1 MVNMPEIL
9 APAGSK
15 EQLIAAASCGADAVY
30 LGGAVLN
37 ARRGAD
43 NFDHCEMKQA
53 VEYCHVRGM
62 KVHLAL
68 NTVVLPKE
76 EAAARHMLQTACAIG
91 IDAVIINDMG
101 LAAFARKNA
110 PEMPLHASTQMSV
123 HNLSGVRALEELGF
137 SRVVLAREMSRDE
150 IAAITENT
158 TIETEVFIHGALC
171 MCVSGQC
178 YMSSIIGERSGNR
191 GMCAQPCRLPFYV
204 AQKGLCGL
212 SLKDLSLVEK
222 MNDLRELGVSSVKI
236 EGRMKRP
243 EYVAAAV
250 TACRAAREGRLV
262 DTNTLQSVFS
272 RAGFTQGYYNAKRGS
287 EMFGTRGKEDVVAA
301 DGVLKGLAQLYLHE
315 MPRVGLSGELTLRS
329 GEAIALKLHDS
340 DGNEAFAA
348 GMLPEIAVN
357 KPTTDEMLRRAL
369 EKLGGTPYRIDDVKI
384 NCEDGLAVPV
394 SAVNELRRTV
404 LDGITKQRA
413 CLKPV
418 TFVPENSGVNAGEE
432 VYSQKLPDTPPL
444 YGRFA
449 KAEQLPDA
457 DALAKLDLIVL
468 PVKEAAKVLDW
479 EIIKKLAGEL
489 PRIDFENYAGC
500 EEALSQLKQRGI
512 KRIFAG
518 NLGGIWFA
526 KQHGFTPVGDWGLN
540 VTNAAAL
547 DAYAELGCEAVT
559 ASYELNLNDV
569 KHIRG
574 AVPFGMLGYGYLPLM
589 IMRNCPVKNEKS
601 CMECKGKAKMY
612 DRLGNSFVVGCGGE
626 KKLTEVYNCLPLY
639 LADRLPELRGTG
651 FVTLYFT
658 TEEKAE
664 CARVINEYKSGG
676 ERENK
681 TRGLYYRSLQ

>member
-1 MVNMPEIL
+1 MFNMPEIL

-43 NFDHCEMKQA
+43 NFDDCEMEQA

-243 EYVAAAV
+243 
-250 TACRAAREGRLV
+250 
-262 DTNTLQSVFS
+262 
-272 RAGFTQGYYNAKRGS
+272 
-287 EMFGTRGKEDVVAA
+287 
-301 DGVLKGLAQLYLHE
+301 
-315 MPRVGLSGELTLRS
+315 
-329 GEAIALKLHDS
+329 
-340 DGNEAFAA
+340 GN
-348 GMLPEIAVN
+348 
-357 KPTTDEMLRRAL
+357 R
-369 EKLGGTPYRIDDVKI
+369 
-384 NCEDGLAVPV
+384 
-394 SAVNELRRTV
+394 
-404 LDGITKQRA
+404 
-413 CLKPV
+413 
-418 TFVPENSGVNAGEE
+418 
-432 VYSQKLPDTPPL
+432 
-444 YGRFA
+444 
-449 KAEQLPDA
+449 
-457 DALAKLDLIVL
+457 
-468 PVKEAAKVLDW
+468 
-479 EIIKKLAGEL
+479 L
-489 PRIDFENYAGC
+489 PR
-500 EEALSQLKQRGI
+500 
-512 KRIFAG
+512 
-518 NLGGIWFA
+518 
-526 KQHGFTPVGDWGLN
+526 
-540 VTNAAAL
+540 
-547 DAYAELGCEAVT
+547 
-559 ASYELNLNDV
+559 
-569 KHIRG
+569 
-574 AVPFGMLGYGYLPLM
+574 
-589 IMRNCPVKNEKS
+589 CP
-601 CMECKGKAKMY
+601 
-612 DRLGNSFVVGCGGE
+612 
-626 KKLTEVYNCLPLY
+626 
-639 LADRLPELRGTG
+639 
-651 FVTLYFT
+651 
-658 TEEKAE
+658 
-664 CARVINEYKSGG
+664 
-676 ERENK
+676 
-681 TRGLYYRSLQ
+681 